1 MATSLKQLHYLLDNV
16 DPAEYD
22 IVSKILLKFI
32 PEVEPLPDE
41 IEAIEKMGAAISSGE
56 LLDESAIDWN

>member
-1 MATSLKQLHYLLDNV
+1 MATSLKQLHHLLDNV

-41 IEAIEKMGAAISSGE
+41 IEAIEKMGSAISSGE